1 MGKNKGGKKQEEFK
15 FDFANANNQT
25 QTQQNAEAKKEGQQ
39 SVLDLAGRDAP
50 MLAQF
55 QKQLGALIGRSSGYL
70 ESLPK
75 PVQERVKALKHLHSE
90 RVKLEKQFEKEL
102 QDLEKKYESLYQP
115 FTNRRFEIITG
126 ASEPNPVELIEEKKE
141 ETKSEETKQEVTA
154 VVKKEEGKEEE
165 KDIKGVPEF
174 WLLALKHH
182 EDFGSMVTER
192 DEEALKHLIDIRV
205 TPVEDSP
212 DSFSI
217 EFHFGPNE
225 FFENSL
231 IKKTYVLKE
240 NDTDGE
246 VLYDHVESSD
256 IKWKGSKNLT
266 VKKVTKTQKKKG
278 GRRGGRG
285 GKGGPATTVT
295 VEEPTESFFH
305 FFNPENAFQMYNGG
319 LAEEDEEGFDE
330 EGGLQEFLEVDYELG
345 LELKE
350 KIIPHGVMW
359 YTGENMN
366 QMLGEEDEEDDEEND
381 PDNEEDEEEDEEFQP
396 PKETAGQQQNNPEC
410 KQQ

>member
-1 MGKNKGGKKQEEFK
+1 MGKNKGGKKQEDFK
-15 FDFANANNQT
+15 FDFANGSNQ
-25 QTQQNAEAKKEGQQ
+25 QSGEGKKEGQNT

-50 MLAQF
+50 MLAHF
-55 QKQLGALIGRSSGYL
+55 QKQLGALIGKTSGYL

-102 QDLEKKYESLYQP
+102 QELEKKYDALYQP
-115 FTNRRFEIITG
+115 YTNRRFDIVTG
-126 ASEPNPVELIEEKKE
+126 VSEPKPEELVEEKKE
-141 ETKSEETKQEVTA
+141 EIKTEDIKQEKSEA
-154 VVKKEEGKEEE
+154 KKEEGKQEE

-182 EDFGSMVTER
+182 DDFGGMITER
-192 DEEALKHLIDIRV
+192 DEEALKHLTDIRV
-205 TPVEDSP
+205 VPVEDSP
-212 DSFSI
+212 DSFTI
-217 EFHFGPNE
+217 EFRFAPND
-225 FFENSL
+225 FFENDI

-240 NDTDGE
+240 NDIDGE

-285 GKGGPATTVT
+285 GKGSGPATTVT

-305 FFNPENAFQMYNGG
+305 FFNPENAFQAYNGG
-319 LAEEDEEGFDE
+319 MPEEEEGFDE

-345 LELKE
+345 LEMRE
-350 KIIPHGVMW
+350 KVIPHAVMW
-359 YTGENMN
+359 YTGENALA
-366 QMLGEEDEEDDEEND
+366 MLGGEDDEDDDEED
-381 PDNEEDEEEDEEFQP
+381 PDNEDDEDEDEEFQP
-396 PKETAGQQQNNPEC
+396 PKEATAGQQQNPEIGRAHV
-410 KQQ
+410 